1 MDSLPVKELLQIY
14 IETDAEIEA
23 LYKRLSDLKRER
35 KNIGQA
41 LSFKVPE
48 DFVFRFNGRCYR
60 FLMDVEEGGVLN
72 FAELNDFDDWLLQQ
86 VATDR
91 ISREEQQIDA

>member
-1 MDSLPVKELLQIY
+1 MDFLPAKELLQIY
-14 IETDAEIEA
+14 IETESEIA
-23 LYKRLSDLKRER
+23 TLTSRLFDLNRER
-35 KNIGQA
+35 EKIGQA

-48 DFVFRFNGRCYR
+48 DFMFRFNGRYYR
-60 FLMDVEEGGVLN
+60 FLMDVEDGGVLN